1 MRVRVKVLSPVHVG
15 NGERISRLEFLV
27 EKGRLKV
34 YKFDR
39 IISTIERIANPQLK
53 NNAYLWF
60 KTSRNLS
67 LEEFLRNFKLTLEP
81 NYELEINGSF
91 NSFQVEEFIK
101 TLEGPYIPGS
111 ELKGSIRH
119 LIACAWF
126 MDKPYLVI
134 EKVNKLLRL
143 LRLLKNRKNRKSEYQ
158 RIQDEI
164 EDELE
169 KLLFYPKGDKDTKY
183 AQFDVLKVL
192 SIPDS
197 QPLPYQSLRVEIPR
211 LECSRK
217 TLYPCEALKEGVEFE
232 MEININKNA
241 YKGLKS
247 VGKLPEIGKH
257 FSDENVF
264 WNFLVECSRKFYS
277 KLLDEEIRFFEN
289 CRLYTTAKHLRYLKE
304 YLDTGGVLLRLGKHE
319 GILSTTL
326 LLIVKENKPELFD
339 QFFREIYKVR
349 GRTNKTR
356 RVNSQGLTFGW
367 LLLERL

>member
-1 MRVRVKVLSPVHVG
+1 MRVRVKVLSPVHIG
-15 NGERISRLEFLV
+15 NGERISRLEFFV

-39 IISTIERIANPQLK
+39 IISTIERLANPQLR

-60 KTSRNLS
+60 KTSKNLS
-67 LEEFLRNFKLTLEP
+67 LEEFLRNFKINLEP
-81 NYELEINGSF
+81 NYELEINGSL
-91 NSFQVEEFIK
+91 NSSQVEEFIK
-101 TLEGPYIPGS
+101 ILEGPYIPGS

-126 MDKPYLVI
+126 MDKPDLVI
-134 EKVNKLLRL
+134 EKVKQLLNSGRA
-143 LRLLKNRKNRKSEYQ
+143 KDQ
-158 RIQDEI
+158 REQNNVEG
-164 EDELE
+164 ELE
-169 KLLFYPKGDKDTKY
+169 RSVFYPKGERD

-197 QPLPYQSLRVEIPR
+197 QPLPYQSLRVEVPKLIGSNR
-211 LECSRK
+211 

-241 YKGLKS
+241 YRGLETQR
-247 VGKLPEIGKH
+247 KLPEIGKH
-257 FSDENVF
+257 FSNENAF
-264 WNFLVECSRKFYS
+264 WNFLVDCSRKFYS
-277 KLLDEEIRFFEN
+277 KLLDEEISFFRNRQPNTEEHLK
-289 CRLYTTAKHLRYLKE
+289 RLKNYLN
-304 YLDTGGVLLRLGKHE
+304 TGGVLLRIGKHE

-326 LLIVKENKPELFD
+326 LLIVKERDKALFD
-339 QFFREIYKVR
+339 KFFKATQNIAREQ
-349 GRTNKTR
+349 TNKTR

>member
-1 MRVRVKVLSPVHVG
+1 MRVRVKVLSPIHIG
-15 NGERISRLEFLV
+15 NGEKISRLEFLV

-60 KTSRNLS
+60 KTSKNLS

-91 NSFQVEEFIK
+91 NSSQVEEFIK

-126 MDKPYLVI
+126 MDKPDSVI
-134 EKVNKLLRL
+134 ERVEQLLRL
-143 LRLLKNRKNRKSEYQ
+143 SQLLKNRKSEYQ
-158 RIQDEI
+158 RKQDEI

-169 KLLFYPKGDKDTKY
+169 KLVFYPEGDKDTKY

-197 QPLPYQSLRVEIPR
+197 QPLPYQNLRVEVPR

-217 TLYPCEALKEGVEFE
+217 TLYPCEALKEDVEFE

-241 YKGLKS
+241 YEGLKS
-247 VGKLPEIGKH
+247 VGKLPEIGKY
-257 FSDENVF
+257 FSDENTF
-264 WNFLVECSRKFYS
+264 WNFLTDCSRKFYS

-289 CRLYTTAKHLRYLKE
+289 CRRYTTAKHLRDLKGYLNN
-304 YLDTGGVLLRLGKHE
+304 GGVLLRLGKHE

-326 LLIVKENKPELFD
+326 LLIVKENRTDLFD
-339 QFFREIYKVR
+339 QFFRNTYKVR
-349 GRTNKTR
+349 GQTNKTR

>member
-1 MRVRVKVLSPVHVG
+1 MRVRVKVLSPVHIG
-15 NGERISRLEFLV
+15 NGEKISRLEFLV

-39 IISTIERIANPQLK
+39 IISAIERIANPQLK

-60 KTSRNLS
+60 KTSKNLS

-81 NYELEINGSF
+81 NYELEINGSL
-91 NSFQVEEFIK
+91 NSSQVEEFIK

-126 MDKPYLVI
+126 MDKPDLVI
-134 EKVNKLLRL
+134 EKVRQLLNSGRA
-143 LRLLKNRKNRKSEYQ
+143 KDQ
-158 RIQDEI
+158 REQNNVEG
-164 EDELE
+164 ELE
-169 KLLFYPKGDKDTKY
+169 RSVFYPKGEKDAK
-183 AQFDVLKVL
+183 FDVLKVL

-197 QPLPYQSLRVEIPR
+197 QPLPYQSLRVEVPKLIGSNR
-211 LECSRK
+211 

-241 YKGLKS
+241 YRGLETQR
-247 VGKLPEIGKH
+247 KLPEIGKH
-257 FSDENVF
+257 FSDENTF
-264 WNFLVECSRKFYS
+264 WNFLTDCSRKFYS
-277 KLLDEEIRFFEN
+277 KLLDEEIEFFRNRQPNTEEHLK
-289 CRLYTTAKHLRYLKE
+289 RLKNYLN
-304 YLDTGGVLLRLGKHE
+304 TGGVLLRLGKHE

-326 LLIVKENKPELFD
+326 LLIVKDKDKALFD
-339 QFFREIYKVR
+339 KFFRTTQNIVR
-349 GRTNKTR
+349 EQTNKTR

-367 LLLERL
+367 ILLERL

>member
-15 NGERISRLEFLV
+15 NGEKISRLEFLV

-91 NSFQVEEFIK
+91 NSSQVEEFIK

-126 MDKPYLVI
+126 MDKPDLVI
-134 EKVNKLLRL
+134 EKVKQLLNSGRA
-143 LRLLKNRKNRKSEYQ
+143 RDQKEQNNVEG
-158 RIQDEI
+158 
-164 EDELE
+164 ELE
-169 KLLFYPKGDKDTKY
+169 RSVFYPKGERD

-197 QPLPYQSLRVEIPR
+197 QPLPYQSLRVEVPKLVGSNR
-211 LECSRK
+211 

-241 YKGLKS
+241 YRGLETQR
-247 VGKLPEIGKH
+247 KLPEIGKH
-257 FSDENVF
+257 FSDENAF

-277 KLLDEEIRFFEN
+277 KLLDEEIKFFQNRQPNTEEHLK
-289 CRLYTTAKHLRYLKE
+289 RLKNHLN
-304 YLDTGGVLLRLGKHE
+304 TGGVLLRLGKHE

-326 LLIVKENKPELFD
+326 LLIVKEGDKELFD
-339 QFFREIYKVR
+339 KFFRATQNGAREQ
-349 GRTNKTR
+349 TNKTR

>member
-15 NGERISRLEFLV
+15 NGEKISRLEFLV

-39 IISTIERIANPQLK
+39 IISAIERIANPQLK

-67 LEEFLRNFKLTLEP
+67 IEEFLRNFKLTLEP

-91 NSFQVEEFIK
+91 NSSQVEEFIK

-126 MDKPYLVI
+126 MDKPDLVI
-134 EKVNKLLRL
+134 EKVKQLLNSGRA
-143 LRLLKNRKNRKSEYQ
+143 KDQ
-158 RIQDEI
+158 REQDKAEKY
-164 EDELE
+164 LE
-169 KLLFYPKGDKDTKY
+169 NLVFYPRGEKD

-197 QPLPYQSLRVEIPR
+197 QPLPYQSLRVEVPKLIGSNR
-211 LECSRK
+211 

-241 YKGLKS
+241 YRGLETQR
-247 VGKLPEIGKH
+247 KLPEIGKH
-257 FSDENVF
+257 FSDENAF

-277 KLLDEEIRFFEN
+277 KLLDEEIEFFRNRQPNTEE
-289 CRLYTTAKHLRYLKE
+289 HLKKLKNYLN
-304 YLDTGGVLLRLGKHE
+304 TGGVLLRLGKHE

-326 LLIVKENKPELFD
+326 LLIVKEKDKALFD
-339 QFFREIYKVR
+339 KFFRATQNIAREQ
-349 GRTNKTR
+349 TNKTR

>member
-1 MRVRVKVLSPVHVG
+1 MRVRVKVLSPVHIG
-15 NGERISRLEFLV
+15 NGEKISRLEFLV

-39 IISTIERIANPQLK
+39 IISAIERIANPQLK

-60 KTSRNLS
+60 KTSKNLS

-91 NSFQVEEFIK
+91 NSSQVEEFIK
-101 TLEGPYIPGS
+101 TLEGPYISGS

-126 MDKPYLVI
+126 MDKPDLVI
-134 EKVNKLLRL
+134 EKVRQLLDSGRA
-143 LRLLKNRKNRKSEYQ
+143 KDQ
-158 RIQDEI
+158 REQNNVEG
-164 EDELE
+164 ELE
-169 KLLFYPKGDKDTKY
+169 RSVFYPKGEKDAK
-183 AQFDVLKVL
+183 FDVLKVL

-197 QPLPYQSLRVEIPR
+197 QPLPYQSLRVEVPKLIGSNR
-211 LECSRK
+211 

-241 YKGLKS
+241 YRGLETQR
-247 VGKLPEIGKH
+247 KLPEIGKH
-257 FSDENVF
+257 FSDENTF
-264 WNFLVECSRKFYS
+264 WNFLTDCSRKFYS
-277 KLLDEEIRFFEN
+277 KLLDEEIEFFRNRQPNTEEHLK
-289 CRLYTTAKHLRYLKE
+289 RLKNYLN
-304 YLDTGGVLLRLGKHE
+304 TGGVLLRLGKHE

-326 LLIVKENKPELFD
+326 LLIVKDKDKALFD
-339 QFFREIYKVR
+339 KFFRTTQNIVR
-349 GRTNKTR
+349 EQTNKTR

-367 LLLERL
+367 ILLERL

>member
-15 NGERISRLEFLV
+15 NGEKISRLEFLV

-60 KTSRNLS
+60 KTSKNLS

-91 NSFQVEEFIK
+91 NFSQVEEFIK

-126 MDKPYLVI
+126 MDKPDLVI
-134 EKVNKLLRL
+134 KKIRQLLESGRANDRKEQDKAEK
-143 LRLLKNRKNRKSEYQ
+143 Y
-158 RIQDEI
+158 
-164 EDELE
+164 LE
-169 KLLFYPKGDKDTKY
+169 NLVYYPQNETN

-197 QPLPYQSLRVEIPR
+197 QPLPYQSLRVEVPKLIGSNR
-211 LECSRK
+211 
-217 TLYPCEALKEGVEFE
+217 TLFPCEALKEGVEFE

-241 YKGLKS
+241 YRGLETQR
-247 VGKLPEIGKH
+247 KLPEIGKH
-257 FSDENVF
+257 FSDENAF
-264 WNFLVECSRKFYS
+264 WNFLVDCSKKFYS
-277 KLLDEEIRFFEN
+277 KLLDEEIKFFQNRQPNTEEHLK
-289 CRLYTTAKHLRYLKE
+289 RLKNYLN
-304 YLDTGGVLLRLGKHE
+304 TGGVLLRLGKHE

-326 LLIVKENKPELFD
+326 LLIVKDKDKALFD
-339 QFFREIYKVR
+339 KFFKATQNIAREQ
-349 GRTNKTR
+349 TNKTR

>member
-15 NGERISRLEFLV
+15 NGEKISRLEFLV

-60 KTSRNLS
+60 KTSKNLS
-67 LEEFLRNFKLTLEP
+67 LEEFLKNFKLTLEP
-81 NYELEINGSF
+81 NYELEINGSL
-91 NSFQVEEFIK
+91 NSSSQVEEFIK

-126 MDKPYLVI
+126 MDKPDLVI
-134 EKVNKLLRL
+134 EKVKQLLDSGRADD
-143 LRLLKNRKNRKSEYQ
+143 RKE
-158 RIQDEI
+158 QDKAEKY
-164 EDELE
+164 LE
-169 KLLFYPKGDKDTKY
+169 NLVFYPKDERD

-197 QPLPYQSLRVEIPR
+197 QPLPYQSLRVEVPKLIGSNKPPF
-211 LECSRK
+211 
-217 TLYPCEALKEGVEFE
+217 PCEALKEGVEFE

-241 YKGLKS
+241 YRGLETQR
-247 VGKLPEIGKH
+247 KLPEIGKH
-257 FSDENVF
+257 FSDENAF

-277 KLLDEEIRFFEN
+277 KLLDEEISFFKNRQPNTEE
-289 CRLYTTAKHLRYLKE
+289 HLKKLKNYLN
-304 YLDTGGVLLRLGKHE
+304 TGGVLLRLGKHE

-326 LLIVKENKPELFD
+326 LLIVKEKDKALFD
-339 QFFREIYKVR
+339 KFFRATQNGAKEQ
-349 GRTNKTR
+349 TNKTR
-356 RVNSQGLTFGW
+356 RVNPQGLTFGW

>member
-39 IISTIERIANPQLK
+39 IISAIERIANPQLK

-60 KTSRNLS
+60 KTSKNLS

-81 NYELEINGSF
+81 NYELEINGSL
-91 NSFQVEEFIK
+91 NSSSQVEEFIK

-126 MDKPYLVI
+126 MDKPDLVI
-134 EKVNKLLRL
+134 DKVRQLLNSGRV
-143 LRLLKNRKNRKSEYQ
+143 RDQ
-158 RIQDEI
+158 REQNNA

-169 KLLFYPKGDKDTKY
+169 RFVFYPKGERDAK
-183 AQFDVLKVL
+183 FDVLKVL

-197 QPLPYQSLRVEIPR
+197 QPLPYQSLRVEVPK
-211 LECSRK
+211 LVGSSR
-217 TLYPCEALKEGVEFE
+217 TLLPCEALKEGVEFE
-232 MEININKNA
+232 MDININKNA
-241 YKGLKS
+241 YRGLETQR
-247 VGKLPEIGKH
+247 KLPEIGKH
-257 FSDENVF
+257 FSDENAF

-277 KLLDEEIRFFEN
+277 RLLDEEISFFKNRQPNTEEHLK
-289 CRLYTTAKHLRYLKE
+289 RLKNHLN
-304 YLDTGGVLLRLGKHE
+304 TGGVLLRLGKHE

-326 LLIVKENKPELFD
+326 LLIVKEKDKALFD
-339 QFFREIYKVR
+339 KFFKATQNIAREQ
-349 GRTNKTR
+349 TNKTR
-356 RVNSQGLTFGW
+356 RVNFQGLTFGW

>member
-1 MRVRVKVLSPVHVG
+1 MRVRVKVLSPIHIG
-15 NGERISRLEFLV
+15 NGEKISRLEFLV

-39 IISTIERIANPQLK
+39 IISAIERIANPQLK

-60 KTSRNLS
+60 KTSKNLS

-81 NYELEINGSF
+81 NYELEINGSL
-91 NSFQVEEFIK
+91 NSYQVEEFIK

-126 MDKPYLVI
+126 MDKPDLVI
-134 EKVNKLLRL
+134 EKVRQLLDSGRADD
-143 LRLLKNRKNRKSEYQ
+143 RKEQNNVEG
-158 RIQDEI
+158 
-164 EDELE
+164 ELE
-169 KLLFYPKGDKDTKY
+169 RSVFYPKGEKDAK
-183 AQFDVLKVL
+183 FDVLKVL

-197 QPLPYQSLRVEIPR
+197 QPLPYQSLRVEVPKLIGSNR
-211 LECSRK
+211 

-241 YKGLKS
+241 YRGLETQR
-247 VGKLPEIGKH
+247 KLPEIGKH
-257 FSDENVF
+257 FSDENTF
-264 WNFLVECSRKFYS
+264 WNFLTDCSRKFYS
-277 KLLDEEIRFFEN
+277 KLLDEEIEFFRNRQPNTEEHLK
-289 CRLYTTAKHLRYLKE
+289 RLKNYLN
-304 YLDTGGVLLRLGKHE
+304 TGGVLLRLGKHE

-326 LLIVKENKPELFD
+326 LLIVKDKDKALFD
-339 QFFREIYKVR
+339 KFFRTTQNIVR
-349 GRTNKTR
+349 EQTNKTR

-367 LLLERL
+367 ILLERL

>member
-39 IISTIERIANPQLK
+39 IISAIERIANPQLK

-60 KTSRNLS
+60 KTSKNLS

-91 NSFQVEEFIK
+91 NSSQVEEFIK

-126 MDKPYLVI
+126 MDKPDLVI
-134 EKVNKLLRL
+134 DKVKQLLNSGRA
-143 LRLLKNRKNRKSEYQ
+143 RDQ
-158 RIQDEI
+158 REQNNVEG
-164 EDELE
+164 ELE
-169 KLLFYPKGDKDTKY
+169 RFVFYPKGERDAK
-183 AQFDVLKVL
+183 FDVLKVL

-197 QPLPYQSLRVEIPR
+197 QPLPYQSLRVEVPKLIGSNR
-211 LECSRK
+211 

-241 YKGLKS
+241 YRGLETQR
-247 VGKLPEIGKH
+247 KLPEIGKH
-257 FSDENVF
+257 FSDENAF

-277 KLLDEEIRFFEN
+277 RLLDEEISFFKNRQPDTEEHLK
-289 CRLYTTAKHLRYLKE
+289 RLKNHLN
-304 YLDTGGVLLRLGKHE
+304 TGGVLLRLGKHE

-326 LLIVKENKPELFD
+326 LLIVKEKDKALFD
-339 QFFREIYKVR
+339 KFFKATQNGAREQ
-349 GRTNKTR
+349 TNKTR

>member
-1 MRVRVKVLSPVHVG
+1 MRVRVKVLSPVHIG
-15 NGERISRLEFLV
+15 NGEKISRLEFLV

-39 IISTIERIANPQLK
+39 IISAIERIANPQLK

-60 KTSRNLS
+60 KTSKNLS

-81 NYELEINGSF
+81 NYELEINGSL
-91 NSFQVEEFIK
+91 NSSQVEEFIK

-126 MDKPYLVI
+126 MDKPDLVI
-134 EKVNKLLRL
+134 EKVRQLLDSGRADD
-143 LRLLKNRKNRKSEYQ
+143 RKEQNNVEG
-158 RIQDEI
+158 
-164 EDELE
+164 ELE
-169 KLLFYPKGDKDTKY
+169 RSVFYPKGEKDAK
-183 AQFDVLKVL
+183 FDVLKVL

-197 QPLPYQSLRVEIPR
+197 QPLPYQSLRVEVPKLIGSNR
-211 LECSRK
+211 

-241 YKGLKS
+241 YRGLETQR
-247 VGKLPEIGKH
+247 KLPEIGKH
-257 FSDENVF
+257 FSDENTF
-264 WNFLVECSRKFYS
+264 WNFLTDCSRKFYS
-277 KLLDEEIRFFEN
+277 KLLDEEIEFFRNRQPNTEEHLK
-289 CRLYTTAKHLRYLKE
+289 RLKNYLN
-304 YLDTGGVLLRLGKHE
+304 TGGVLLRLGKHE

-326 LLIVKENKPELFD
+326 LLIVKDKDKALFD
-339 QFFREIYKVR
+339 KFFRTTQNIVR
-349 GRTNKTR
+349 EQTNKTR

-367 LLLERL
+367 ILLERL

>member
-15 NGERISRLEFLV
+15 NGEKISRLEFLV

-60 KTSRNLS
+60 KTSKNLS

-81 NYELEINGSF
+81 NYELEINGSL
-91 NSFQVEEFIK
+91 NSSSQVEEFIK

-126 MDKPYLVI
+126 MDKSDLVI
-134 EKVNKLLRL
+134 EKVKQLLNSGRA
-143 LRLLKNRKNRKSEYQ
+143 KDQ
-158 RIQDEI
+158 REQNNVEG
-164 EDELE
+164 EMERSV
-169 KLLFYPKGDKDTKY
+169 FYPKGERDAK
-183 AQFDVLKVL
+183 FDVLKVL

-197 QPLPYQSLRVEIPR
+197 QPLPYQSLRVEVPKLIGSNR
-211 LECSRK
+211 
-217 TLYPCEALKEGVEFE
+217 TLFPCEALKEGVEFE
-232 MEININKNA
+232 MEISINKNA
-241 YKGLKS
+241 YRGLETQR
-247 VGKLPEIGKH
+247 KLPEIGKH
-257 FSDENVF
+257 FSDENAF

-277 KLLDEEIRFFEN
+277 KLLDEEIKFFQN
-289 CRLYTTAKHLRYLKE
+289 RQPDTAKHLEKLKNYLN
-304 YLDTGGVLLRLGKHE
+304 TGGVLLRLGKHE

-326 LLIVKENKPELFD
+326 LLIVKEKDKALFD
-339 QFFREIYKVR
+339 KFFKATQNGAREQ
-349 GRTNKTR
+349 TNKTR

>member
-1 MRVRVKVLSPVHVG
+1 MRVRVKVLSPIHIG
-15 NGERISRLEFLV
+15 NGEKISRLEFLV

-39 IISTIERIANPQLK
+39 IISAIERIANPQLR

-60 KTSRNLS
+60 KTSKNLS

-81 NYELEINGSF
+81 NYELEINGSL
-91 NSFQVEEFIK
+91 NSSQVEEFIK

-126 MDKPYLVI
+126 MDKPDLVI
-134 EKVNKLLRL
+134 EKVRQLLNSGRA
-143 LRLLKNRKNRKSEYQ
+143 KDQ
-158 RIQDEI
+158 REQNNVEG
-164 EDELE
+164 ELE
-169 KLLFYPKGDKDTKY
+169 RSVFYPKGEKDAK
-183 AQFDVLKVL
+183 FDVLKVL

-197 QPLPYQSLRVEIPR
+197 QPLPYQSLRVEVPKLIGSNR
-211 LECSRK
+211 

-241 YKGLKS
+241 YRGLETQR
-247 VGKLPEIGKH
+247 KLPEIGKH
-257 FSDENVF
+257 FSDENTF
-264 WNFLVECSRKFYS
+264 WNFLTDCSRKFYS
-277 KLLDEEIRFFEN
+277 KLLDEEIEFFRNRQPNTEEHLK
-289 CRLYTTAKHLRYLKE
+289 RLKNYLN
-304 YLDTGGVLLRLGKHE
+304 TGGVLLRLGKHE

-326 LLIVKENKPELFD
+326 LLIVKDKDKALFD
-339 QFFREIYKVR
+339 KLFRTTQNIVR
-349 GRTNKTR
+349 EQTNKTR

-367 LLLERL
+367 ILLERL

>member
-1 MRVRVKVLSPVHVG
+1 MRVRVKVLSPVHIG
-15 NGERISRLEFLV
+15 NGEKISRLEFLV

-39 IISTIERIANPQLK
+39 IISAIERIANPQLK

-60 KTSRNLS
+60 KTSKNLS

-81 NYELEINGSF
+81 NYELEINGSL
-91 NSFQVEEFIK
+91 NSSQVEEFIK

-126 MDKPYLVI
+126 MDKPDLVI
-134 EKVNKLLRL
+134 EKVRQLLDSGRADD
-143 LRLLKNRKNRKSEYQ
+143 RKE
-158 RIQDEI
+158 QDKAEKY
-164 EDELE
+164 LE
-169 KLLFYPKGDKDTKY
+169 NLVFYPKNETN

-197 QPLPYQSLRVEIPR
+197 QPLPYQSLRVEVPKLIGSNR
-211 LECSRK
+211 
-217 TLYPCEALKEGVEFE
+217 TLFPCEALKEGVEFE

-241 YKGLKS
+241 YRGLETQR
-247 VGKLPEIGKH
+247 KLPEIGKH
-257 FSDENVF
+257 FSDENTF
-264 WNFLVECSRKFYS
+264 WNFLTDCSRKFYS
-277 KLLDEEIRFFEN
+277 KLLDEEIEFFRNRQPNTEEHLK
-289 CRLYTTAKHLRYLKE
+289 RLKNYLN
-304 YLDTGGVLLRLGKHE
+304 TGGVLLRLGKHE

-326 LLIVKENKPELFD
+326 LLIMKDKDKALFD
-339 QFFREIYKVR
+339 KFFRTTQNIVR
-349 GRTNKTR
+349 EQTNKTR

-367 LLLERL
+367 ILLERL

>member
-1 MRVRVKVLSPVHVG
+1 MRVRVKVLSPIHIG
-15 NGERISRLEFLV
+15 NGEKISRLEFLV

-39 IISTIERIANPQLK
+39 IISAIERIANPQLK

-60 KTSRNLS
+60 KTSKNLS

-81 NYELEINGSF
+81 NYELEINGSL
-91 NSFQVEEFIK
+91 NSSQVEEFIK

-126 MDKPYLVI
+126 MDKPDLVI
-134 EKVNKLLRL
+134 EKVRQLLDSGRA
-143 LRLLKNRKNRKSEYQ
+143 KDQ
-158 RIQDEI
+158 REQNNVEG
-164 EDELE
+164 ELE
-169 KLLFYPKGDKDTKY
+169 RSVFYPKGEKDAK
-183 AQFDVLKVL
+183 FDVLKVL

-197 QPLPYQSLRVEIPR
+197 QPLPYQSLRVEVPKLIGSNR
-211 LECSRK
+211 

-241 YKGLKS
+241 YRGLETQR
-247 VGKLPEIGKH
+247 KLPEIGKH
-257 FSDENVF
+257 FSDENTF
-264 WNFLVECSRKFYS
+264 WNFLTDCSRKFYS
-277 KLLDEEIRFFEN
+277 KLLDEEIEFFRNRQPNTEEHLK
-289 CRLYTTAKHLRYLKE
+289 RLKNYLN
-304 YLDTGGVLLRLGKHE
+304 TGGVLLRLGKHE

-326 LLIVKENKPELFD
+326 LLIVKDKDKALFD
-339 QFFREIYKVR
+339 KFFRTTQNIVR
-349 GRTNKTR
+349 EQTNKTR

-367 LLLERL
+367 ILLERL

>member
-15 NGERISRLEFLV
+15 NGEKISRLEFLV

-60 KTSRNLS
+60 KTSKNLS

-81 NYELEINGSF
+81 NYELEIDGSL
-91 NSFQVEEFIK
+91 NSSQVEEFIK

-126 MDKPYLVI
+126 MDKPNYVI
-134 EKVNKLLRL
+134 EKVRQLLDSGRADDRKKQDDAEKYLERL
-143 LRLLKNRKNRKSEYQ
+143 V
-158 RIQDEI
+158 
-164 EDELE
+164 
-169 KLLFYPKGDKDTKY
+169 FYPQNETN

-197 QPLPYQSLRVEIPR
+197 QPLPYQSLRVEVPKLIGSNR
-211 LECSRK
+211 
-217 TLYPCEALKEGVEFE
+217 TLLPCEALKKDVEFE

-241 YKGLKS
+241 YRGLETQR
-247 VGKLPEIGKH
+247 KLPEIGKH
-257 FSDENVF
+257 FSDENAF
-264 WNFLVECSRKFYS
+264 WDFLVECSRKFYS
-277 KLLDEEIRFFEN
+277 RLLDEEIKFFQNRQLNTEEHLK
-289 CRLYTTAKHLRYLKE
+289 RLKNHLN
-304 YLDTGGVLLRLGKHE
+304 TGGVLLRLGKHE

-326 LLIVKENKPELFD
+326 LLIVKEKDKDRELFD
-339 QFFREIYKVR
+339 KFFKATQNGAREQ
-349 GRTNKTR
+349 TNKTR

>member
-1 MRVRVKVLSPVHVG
+1 MRVRVKVLSPVHIG

-60 KTSRNLS
+60 KTSKNLS
-67 LEEFLRNFKLTLEP
+67 LEEFFRNFKLTLEP

-91 NSFQVEEFIK
+91 NSSQVEEFIK

-126 MDKPYLVI
+126 MDKPDYVI
-134 EKVNKLLRL
+134 EKVKQLLNSGRA
-143 LRLLKNRKNRKSEYQ
+143 KDQ
-158 RIQDEI
+158 REQNNVEG
-164 EDELE
+164 ELE
-169 KLLFYPKGDKDTKY
+169 RSVFYPKGERD

-197 QPLPYQSLRVEIPR
+197 QPLPYQSLRVEVPKLIGSNR
-211 LECSRK
+211 

-241 YKGLKS
+241 YRGLETQR
-247 VGKLPEIGKH
+247 KLPEIGKH
-257 FSDENVF
+257 FSDENAF

-277 KLLDEEIRFFEN
+277 KLLDEEISFFRN
-289 CRLYTTAKHLRYLKE
+289 RQPDTAKHLEKLKNYLN
-304 YLDTGGVLLRLGKHE
+304 TGGVLLRLGKHE

-326 LLIVKENKPELFD
+326 LLIVKERDKALFD
-339 QFFREIYKVR
+339 KFFKATQNGAREQ
-349 GRTNKTR
+349 TNKTR

>member
-60 KTSRNLS
+60 KTSKNLS

-91 NSFQVEEFIK
+91 NSSQVEEFIK

-126 MDKPYLVI
+126 MDKPDLVI
-134 EKVNKLLRL
+134 EKVRQLLNSGRA
-143 LRLLKNRKNRKSEYQ
+143 KDQ
-158 RIQDEI
+158 REQNNVEG
-164 EDELE
+164 ELE
-169 KLLFYPKGDKDTKY
+169 RSVFYPKGERDVK
-183 AQFDVLKVL
+183 FDVLKVL

-197 QPLPYQSLRVEIPR
+197 QPLPYQSLRVEVPKLIGSNR
-211 LECSRK
+211 
-217 TLYPCEALKEGVEFE
+217 TLFPCEALKEGVEFE

-241 YKGLKS
+241 YRGLETQR
-247 VGKLPEIGKH
+247 KLPEIGKH
-257 FSDENVF
+257 FSDENAF

-277 KLLDEEIRFFEN
+277 RLLDEEIKFFQN
-289 CRLYTTAKHLRYLKE
+289 RQQDIAKHLERLKNH
-304 YLDTGGVLLRLGKHE
+304 LNTGGVLLRLGKHE

-326 LLIVKENKPELFD
+326 LLMVKEKDKALFD
-339 QFFREIYKVR
+339 KFFKATQNGAREQ
-349 GRTNKTR
+349 TNKTR

>member
-15 NGERISRLEFLV
+15 NGEKISRLEFLV

-91 NSFQVEEFIK
+91 NSSQVEEFIK

-126 MDKPYLVI
+126 MDKPDLVI
-134 EKVNKLLRL
+134 EKVKQLLNSGRADD
-143 LRLLKNRKNRKSEYQ
+143 RKK
-158 RIQDEI
+158 QDDVEKY
-164 EDELE
+164 LE
-169 KLLFYPKGDKDTKY
+169 NLVFYPKNETN

-197 QPLPYQSLRVEIPR
+197 QPLPYQSLRVEVPKLVGSNR
-211 LECSRK
+211 
-217 TLYPCEALKEGVEFE
+217 TLFPCEALREGVEFE

-241 YKGLKS
+241 YRGLETQR
-247 VGKLPEIGKH
+247 KLPEIGKH
-257 FSDENVF
+257 FSDEDAF
-264 WNFLVECSRKFYS
+264 WNFLVDCSRKFYS
-277 KLLDEEIRFFEN
+277 KLLDEEISFFRN
-289 CRLYTTAKHLRYLKE
+289 RQPYTAKQHLEKLKNH
-304 YLDTGGVLLRLGKHE
+304 LNTGGVLLRLGKHE

-326 LLIVKENKPELFD
+326 LLIVKEGDKELFD
-339 QFFREIYKVR
+339 KFFKATQNGAREQ
-349 GRTNKTR
+349 TNKTR

>member
-39 IISTIERIANPQLK
+39 IISTIERLANPQLK

-60 KTSRNLS
+60 KTSKNLS
-67 LEEFLRNFKLTLEP
+67 LEEFLKNFKLTLEP
-81 NYELEINGSF
+81 NYELEINGSL
-91 NSFQVEEFIK
+91 NSSSQVEEFIK

-119 LIACAWF
+119 LIVCAWF
-126 MDKPYLVI
+126 MDKPDLVI
-134 EKVNKLLRL
+134 EKVKQLLDSGRADG
-143 LRLLKNRKNRKSEYQ
+143 RKK
-158 RIQDEI
+158 QDDAEKY
-164 EDELE
+164 LE
-169 KLLFYPKGDKDTKY
+169 NLVFYPENETN

-197 QPLPYQSLRVEIPR
+197 QPLPYQSLRVEVPKLIGSNR
-211 LECSRK
+211 
-217 TLYPCEALKEGVEFE
+217 TLFPCEALKEGVEFE

-241 YKGLKS
+241 YRGLETQR
-247 VGKLPEIGKH
+247 KLPEIGKH
-257 FSDENVF
+257 FSDENAF

-277 KLLDEEIRFFEN
+277 KLLDEEISFFKNRQPNTEE
-289 CRLYTTAKHLRYLKE
+289 HLKKLKNYLN
-304 YLDTGGVLLRLGKHE
+304 TGGVLLRLGKHE

-326 LLIVKENKPELFD
+326 LLIVKEKDKALFD
-339 QFFREIYKVR
+339 KFFRDTQKGAREQ
-349 GRTNKTR
+349 TNKTR
-356 RVNSQGLTFGW
+356 RVNPQGLTFGW
-367 LLLERL
+367 LLLEKL

>member
-15 NGERISRLEFLV
+15 NGEKISRLEFLV

-81 NYELEINGSF
+81 NYELEINGGF
-91 NSFQVEEFIK
+91 NSSQVEEFIK

-126 MDKPYLVI
+126 MDKPDLVI
-134 EKVNKLLRL
+134 EKVKQLLNSGRA
-143 LRLLKNRKNRKSEYQ
+143 RDQKEQNNVEG
-158 RIQDEI
+158 
-164 EDELE
+164 ELE
-169 KLLFYPKGDKDTKY
+169 RSVFYPKSETN

-197 QPLPYQSLRVEIPR
+197 QPLPYQSLRVEVPKLVGSNR
-211 LECSRK
+211 
-217 TLYPCEALKEGVEFE
+217 TLLPCEALREGVEFE

-241 YKGLKS
+241 YRGLETQR
-247 VGKLPEIGKH
+247 KLPEIGKH
-257 FSDENVF
+257 FSDENAF
-264 WNFLVECSRKFYS
+264 WNFLVDCSRKFYS
-277 KLLDEEIRFFEN
+277 KLLDEEISFFRN
-289 CRLYTTAKHLRYLKE
+289 RQPDTAKQHLEKLKNH
-304 YLDTGGVLLRLGKHE
+304 LNTGGVLLRLGKHE

-326 LLIVKENKPELFD
+326 LLIVKERDKALFD
-339 QFFREIYKVR
+339 KFFKATQNGAREQ
-349 GRTNKTR
+349 TNKTR

>member
-1 MRVRVKVLSPVHVG
+1 VE
-15 NGERISRLEFLV
+15 NGV
-27 EKGRLKV
+27 LKV

-60 KTSRNLS
+60 KTSKNLS
-67 LEEFLRNFKLTLEP
+67 LGEFLRNFKINLEP

-91 NSFQVEEFIK
+91 NSSQVEEFIK

-126 MDKPYLVI
+126 MDKPDLVI
-134 EKVNKLLRL
+134 EKVKQLLDSGRA
-143 LRLLKNRKNRKSEYQ
+143 KDQ
-158 RIQDEI
+158 REQNNAEG
-164 EDELE
+164 ELE
-169 KLLFYPKGDKDTKY
+169 RSVFYPKGERDAK
-183 AQFDVLKVL
+183 FDVLKVL

-197 QPLPYQSLRVEIPR
+197 QPLPYQSLRVEVPKLIGSNR
-211 LECSRK
+211 
-217 TLYPCEALKEGVEFE
+217 TLFPCEALKEGVEFE

-241 YKGLKS
+241 YRGLETQR
-247 VGKLPEIGKH
+247 KLPEIGKH
-257 FSDENVF
+257 FSDENAF
-264 WNFLVECSRKFYS
+264 WNFLVDCSRKFYS
-277 KLLDEEIRFFEN
+277 KLLDEEISFFRN
-289 CRLYTTAKHLRYLKE
+289 RQPDTAKHLEKLKNYLN
-304 YLDTGGVLLRLGKHE
+304 TGGVLLRLGKHE

-326 LLIVKENKPELFD
+326 LLIVKEKDKALFD
-339 QFFREIYKVR
+339 KFFKATQNIAREQ
-349 GRTNKTR
+349 TNKTR

>member
-1 MRVRVKVLSPVHVG
+1 MRVRVKVLSPVHIG
-15 NGERISRLEFLV
+15 NGEKISRLEFLV

-60 KTSRNLS
+60 KTSKNLS

-91 NSFQVEEFIK
+91 NSSQVEEFIK

-126 MDKPYLVI
+126 MDKPNYVI
-134 EKVNKLLRL
+134 EKVDELLRL
-143 LRLLKNRKNRKSEYQ
+143 LQNLKNRKSEYQ
-158 RIQDEI
+158 RIQDDAEKY
-164 EDELE
+164 LE
-169 KLLFYPKGDKDTKY
+169 RLVFYPKGERD
-183 AQFDVLKVL
+183 AQFDVLKIL

-197 QPLPYQSLRVEIPR
+197 QPLPYQSLRVEVPKLIGSNR
-211 LECSRK
+211 

-241 YKGLKS
+241 YRGLETQR
-247 VGKLPEIGKH
+247 KLPEIGKH
-257 FSDENVF
+257 FSDENAF
-264 WNFLVECSRKFYS
+264 WSFLVDCSRKFYS
-277 KLLDEEIRFFEN
+277 KLLDEEISFFRNRQPNTEEHLK
-289 CRLYTTAKHLRYLKE
+289 RLKNYLN
-304 YLDTGGVLLRLGKHE
+304 TGGVLLRIGKHE

-326 LLIVKENKPELFD
+326 LFIVKENRADLFD
-339 QFFREIYKVR
+339 QFFRDIYKVR
-349 GRTNKTR
+349 GQTNKTR

>member
-1 MRVRVKVLSPVHVG
+1 MRVRVKVLSPVHIG

-39 IISTIERIANPQLK
+39 IISTIERIANPQLR

-60 KTSRNLS
+60 KTSKNLS

-81 NYELEINGSF
+81 NYELEINGSL
-91 NSFQVEEFIK
+91 NSSQVEEFIK

-126 MDKPYLVI
+126 MDKPDLVI
-134 EKVNKLLRL
+134 EKVKQLLNSGRV
-143 LRLLKNRKNRKSEYQ
+143 RDQ
-158 RIQDEI
+158 REQNNVEG
-164 EDELE
+164 ELE
-169 KLLFYPKGDKDTKY
+169 RSVFYPKGERD

-197 QPLPYQSLRVEIPR
+197 QPLSYQSLRVEVPKLIGSNR
-211 LECSRK
+211 

-241 YKGLKS
+241 YRGLETQR
-247 VGKLPEIGKH
+247 KLPEIGKH
-257 FSDENVF
+257 FSDENAF
-264 WNFLVECSRKFYS
+264 WNFLAECSKKFYS
-277 KLLDEEIRFFEN
+277 KLLDEEISFFRN
-289 CRLYTTAKHLRYLKE
+289 RQPDTAKHLEKLKNYLN
-304 YLDTGGVLLRLGKHE
+304 TGGVLLRLGKHE

-326 LLIVKENKPELFD
+326 LLIVKDKDKALFD
-339 QFFREIYKVR
+339 KFFRATQNIAREQ
-349 GRTNKTR
+349 TNKTR

>member
-1 MRVRVKVLSPVHVG
+1 MRVRVKVLSPIHIG

-39 IISTIERIANPQLK
+39 IIATIERLANPQLR

-60 KTSRNLS
+60 KTSKNLS
-67 LEEFLRNFKLTLEP
+67 LEEFLRNFKINLEP

-91 NSFQVEEFIK
+91 NSSQVEEFIK

-126 MDKPYLVI
+126 MDKPDLVI
-134 EKVNKLLRL
+134 EKVKQLLNSGRA
-143 LRLLKNRKNRKSEYQ
+143 KDQ
-158 RIQDEI
+158 REQNNVEG
-164 EDELE
+164 ELE
-169 KLLFYPKGDKDTKY
+169 RSVFYPRGERDAK
-183 AQFDVLKVL
+183 FDVLKVL

-197 QPLPYQSLRVEIPR
+197 QPLPYQSLRVEVPKLIGSNR
-211 LECSRK
+211 

-241 YKGLKS
+241 YRGLETQR
-247 VGKLPEIGKH
+247 KLPEIGKY
-257 FSDENVF
+257 FSDENAF

-277 KLLDEEIRFFEN
+277 KLLDEEIKFFQNRQPDTEEHLK
-289 CRLYTTAKHLRYLKE
+289 RLKNYLN
-304 YLDTGGVLLRLGKHE
+304 TGGVLLRLGKHE

-326 LLIVKENKPELFD
+326 LLVVKEKDKALFD
-339 QFFREIYKVR
+339 KFFKATQNIAREQ
-349 GRTNKTR
+349 TNKTR

>member
-1 MRVRVKVLSPVHVG
+1 MRVRVKVLSPIHIG
-15 NGERISRLEFLV
+15 NGEKISRLEFLV

-39 IISTIERIANPQLK
+39 ITSTIERIANPQLR

-60 KTSRNLS
+60 KASKNLS

-91 NSFQVEEFIK
+91 NSSQVEEFIK

-126 MDKPYLVI
+126 MDKPDLVI
-134 EKVNKLLRL
+134 EKVKQLLNSGRA
-143 LRLLKNRKNRKSEYQ
+143 KDQ
-158 RIQDEI
+158 REQNNVEG
-164 EDELE
+164 ELE
-169 KLLFYPKGDKDTKY
+169 RLVFYPKGEKDAK
-183 AQFDVLKVL
+183 FDVLKVL

-197 QPLPYQSLRVEIPR
+197 QPLPYQSLRVEVPKLIGSNR
-211 LECSRK
+211 

-241 YKGLKS
+241 YRGLETQR
-247 VGKLPEIGKH
+247 KLPEIGKH
-257 FSDENVF
+257 FSDENTF
-264 WNFLVECSRKFYS
+264 WNFLTDCSRKFYS
-277 KLLDEEIRFFEN
+277 KLLDEEIEFFRNRQPNTEEHLK
-289 CRLYTTAKHLRYLKE
+289 RLKNYLN
-304 YLDTGGVLLRLGKHE
+304 TGGVLLRLGKHE

-326 LLIVKENKPELFD
+326 LLIVKDKDKALFD
-339 QFFREIYKVR
+339 KFFKATQNGAREQ
-349 GRTNKTR
+349 TNKTR

>member
-15 NGERISRLEFLV
+15 NGEKISRLEFLV

-81 NYELEINGSF
+81 NYELEINGGF
-91 NSFQVEEFIK
+91 NSSQVEEFIK

-126 MDKPYLVI
+126 MDKPDSVINQVRQLLDSGRADDRKKQDDAEKYLENLV
-134 EKVNKLLRL
+134 
-143 LRLLKNRKNRKSEYQ
+143 
-158 RIQDEI
+158 
-164 EDELE
+164 
-169 KLLFYPKGDKDTKY
+169 FYPKGERDAK
-183 AQFDVLKVL
+183 FDVLKVL

-197 QPLPYQSLRVEIPR
+197 QSLPYQSLRVEVPKLVGSNR
-211 LECSRK
+211 
-217 TLYPCEALKEGVEFE
+217 TLLPCEALREGVEFE
-232 MEININKNA
+232 MEINMNKNA
-241 YKGLKS
+241 YRGLETQR
-247 VGKLPEIGKH
+247 KLPEIGKH
-257 FSDENVF
+257 FSDENAF
-264 WNFLVECSRKFYS
+264 WNFLVDCSRKFYS
-277 KLLDEEIRFFEN
+277 KLLDEEISFFRN
-289 CRLYTTAKHLRYLKE
+289 RQPDTAKQHLEKLKNH
-304 YLDTGGVLLRLGKHE
+304 LNTGGVLLRLGKHE

-326 LLIVKENKPELFD
+326 LLIVKEGNKALFD
-339 QFFREIYKVR
+339 KFFRETQNGAR
-349 GRTNKTR
+349 EQTNKTR

>member
-15 NGERISRLEFLV
+15 NGEKISRLEFLV

-39 IISTIERIANPQLK
+39 ITSTIERIANPQLK

-60 KTSRNLS
+60 KTSKNLS

-91 NSFQVEEFIK
+91 NSSQVEEFIK

-126 MDKPYLVI
+126 MDKPDLVI
-134 EKVNKLLRL
+134 EKVKQLLNSGRA
-143 LRLLKNRKNRKSEYQ
+143 KDQ
-158 RIQDEI
+158 REQNNVEG
-164 EDELE
+164 ELE
-169 KLLFYPKGDKDTKY
+169 RSVFYPKGERDAK
-183 AQFDVLKVL
+183 FDVLKVL

-197 QPLPYQSLRVEIPR
+197 QPLPYQSLRVEVPKLIGSNR
-211 LECSRK
+211 
-217 TLYPCEALKEGVEFE
+217 TLFPCEALKEGVEFE

-241 YKGLKS
+241 YRGLETQR
-247 VGKLPEIGKH
+247 KLPEIGKH
-257 FSDENVF
+257 FSDENAF
-264 WNFLVECSRKFYS
+264 WNFLVDCSKKFYS
-277 KLLDEEIRFFEN
+277 KLLDEEIKFFQN
-289 CRLYTTAKHLRYLKE
+289 RQQDIAKHLEKLKNH
-304 YLDTGGVLLRLGKHE
+304 LNTGGVLLRLGKHE

-326 LLIVKENKPELFD
+326 LLIVKDKDKSLFD
-339 QFFREIYKVR
+339 KFFRTTQNIVR
-349 GRTNKTR
+349 EQTNKTR

>member
-15 NGERISRLEFLV
+15 NGEKISRLEFLV

-60 KTSRNLS
+60 KTSKNLS

-81 NYELEINGSF
+81 NYELEINGSL
-91 NSFQVEEFIK
+91 NSSQVEEFIK

-126 MDKPYLVI
+126 MDKPDLVI
-134 EKVNKLLRL
+134 EKVKQLLNSGRA
-143 LRLLKNRKNRKSEYQ
+143 RDQKEQNNVEG
-158 RIQDEI
+158 
-164 EDELE
+164 ELE
-169 KLLFYPKGDKDTKY
+169 RSVFYPKGERD

-197 QPLPYQSLRVEIPR
+197 QPLPYQSLRVEVPKLVGSNR
-211 LECSRK
+211 

-241 YKGLKS
+241 YRGLEAQR
-247 VGKLPEIGKH
+247 KLPEIGKH
-257 FSDENVF
+257 FSDENAF

-277 KLLDEEIRFFEN
+277 KLLDEEIKFFQNRQPNTEEHLK
-289 CRLYTTAKHLRYLKE
+289 RLKNHLN
-304 YLDTGGVLLRLGKHE
+304 TGGVLLRLGKHE

-326 LLIVKENKPELFD
+326 LLIVKEKDKALFD
-339 QFFREIYKVR
+339 KFFKATQNGAREQ
-349 GRTNKTR
+349 TNKTR

>member
-1 MRVRVKVLSPVHVG
+1 MRVRVKVLSPIHIG
-15 NGERISRLEFLV
+15 NGEKISRLEFLV

-39 IISTIERIANPQLK
+39 MISTIERIANPQLK

-60 KTSRNLS
+60 KTSKNLS

-91 NSFQVEEFIK
+91 NSSQVEEFIK

-126 MDKPYLVI
+126 MDKPDLVI
-134 EKVNKLLRL
+134 KRVRQLLESGRADD
-143 LRLLKNRKNRKSEYQ
+143 RKE
-158 RIQDEI
+158 QDKAERY
-164 EDELE
+164 LE
-169 KLLFYPKGDKDTKY
+169 NLVFYPQNETN

-197 QPLPYQSLRVEIPR
+197 QPLPYQSLRVEVPKLVGSNR
-211 LECSRK
+211 

-241 YKGLKS
+241 YRGLETQRKF
-247 VGKLPEIGKH
+247 PEIGKH
-257 FSDENVF
+257 FSDENTF
-264 WNFLVECSRKFYS
+264 WNFLADCSRKFYS

-289 CRLYTTAKHLRYLKE
+289 CRRYTTAKHLRDLKGYLNN
-304 YLDTGGVLLRLGKHE
+304 GGVLLRLGKHE

-326 LLIVKENKPELFD
+326 LLIVKENRTDLFD
-339 QFFREIYKVR
+339 QFFRNTYKVR
-349 GRTNKTR
+349 GQTNKTR

>member
-15 NGERISRLEFLV
+15 NGEKISRLEFLV

-60 KTSRNLS
+60 KTSKNLS

-81 NYELEINGSF
+81 NYELEINGSL
-91 NSFQVEEFIK
+91 NSSQVEEFIK

-126 MDKPYLVI
+126 MDKPDLVI
-134 EKVNKLLRL
+134 EKVKQLLNSGRA
-143 LRLLKNRKNRKSEYQ
+143 RDQKEQNNVEG
-158 RIQDEI
+158 
-164 EDELE
+164 ELE
-169 KLLFYPKGDKDTKY
+169 RSVFYPKGEKDAK
-183 AQFDVLKVL
+183 FDVLKVL

-197 QPLPYQSLRVEIPR
+197 QPLPYQSLRVEVPKLVGSNR
-211 LECSRK
+211 
-217 TLYPCEALKEGVEFE
+217 TLLPCEALREGVEFE

-241 YKGLKS
+241 YRGLETQR
-247 VGKLPEIGKH
+247 KLPEIGKH
-257 FSDENVF
+257 FSDENAF

-277 KLLDEEIRFFEN
+277 KLLDEEISFFRN
-289 CRLYTTAKHLRYLKE
+289 RQPDTAKQHLEKLKNH
-304 YLDTGGVLLRLGKHE
+304 LNTGGVLLRLGKHE

-326 LLIVKENKPELFD
+326 LLIVKEKDKALFD
-339 QFFREIYKVR
+339 KFFKATQNGAREQ
-349 GRTNKTR
+349 TNKTR

>member
-39 IISTIERIANPQLK
+39 IISTVERIANPQLR

-60 KTSRNLS
+60 KTSKNLS

-81 NYELEINGSF
+81 NYELEINGSL
-91 NSFQVEEFIK
+91 NPSSSQVEEFIK
-101 TLEGPYIPGS
+101 TFEGPYIPGS

-126 MDKPYLVI
+126 MDKPDLVA
-134 EKVNKLLRL
+134 EKVKQLLDSG
-143 LRLLKNRKNRKSEYQ
+143 KAKDQ
-158 RIQDEI
+158 REQDKAEG
-164 EDELE
+164 ELE
-169 KLLFYPKGDKDTKY
+169 RSVFYPKGERDAK
-183 AQFDVLKVL
+183 FDVLKAL

-197 QPLPYQSLRVEIPR
+197 QPLPYQSLRVEVPKLIGSNR
-211 LECSRK
+211 
-217 TLYPCEALKEGVEFE
+217 TLFPCEALKEGVEFE

-241 YKGLKS
+241 YRGLETQR
-247 VGKLPEIGKH
+247 KLPEIGKH
-257 FSDENVF
+257 FSDENAF

-277 KLLDEEIRFFEN
+277 KLLDEEISFFKN
-289 CRLYTTAKHLRYLKE
+289 RQPDIAKHLEKLKNH
-304 YLDTGGVLLRLGKHE
+304 LNTGGVLLRLGKHE

-326 LLIVKENKPELFD
+326 LLIVKDKDKALFD
-339 QFFREIYKVR
+339 KFFKATQHGAREQ
-349 GRTNKTR
+349 TNKTR